1 MLFFE
6 ADAVAVEKPPNR
18 PNSRF
23 LLPLIAQAALNL
35 FQRQIGFTPDQLEQP
50 FLVLLQWRLAL
61 TPFVFGFVAA
71 SLSPALRPP
80 DRG

>member
-18 PNSRF
+18 PKSCF
-23 LLPLIAQAALNL
+23 LLQLIAQAALNL

-50 FLVLLQWRLAL
+50 FLVLLQWRPAL
-61 TPFVFGFVAA
+61 TPDVFGFVAA